1 MANPRNPNLEILLM
15 ARYLKNTDPR
25 FHLVEVQARWTLR
38 ILIVLILCLIA
49 LTGWHQEW
57 LRASRKVVF
66 TAPSSEG
73 IAPGIGI
80 RLSGFRVG
88 KVKSVTLAGPGEVR
102 VEGIIF
108 EKYAEYLGTDSVAIL
123 RSENL
128 ISDRFIEM
136 TPGTNPAANPLG
148 PGTPIA
154 LQAEP
159 GIGAMVDAFREE
171 LRPVIDEMAGITRYL
186 TDPEGDLKTSI
197 ANIRA
202 ITETL
207 DQETGPTLTGARSAI
222 TSIERMVAEFQNP
235 EGSLQRSL
243 ASIETLTETLD
254 TRVTPMLDEFETA
267 ATSATEMFE
276 HADSVFGEIETIVR
290 ETGPE
295 VPPMVRQSRDTIDKA
310 DEVVGSVRNM
320 WPLRNTIPADGEK
333 TLRPAHDRP

>member
-1 MANPRNPNLEILLM
+1 M

-38 ILIVLILCLIA
+38 LLILVILGIFS
-49 LTGWHQEW
+49 LTVWHQEW
-57 LRASRKVVF
+57 LRASRTVVF

-88 KVKSVTLAGPGEVR
+88 KVKSVTLAGPGQVR
-102 VEGIIF
+102 VEGFIY
-108 EKYAEYLGTDSVAIL
+108 EKYADYLGADSSALL

-136 TPGTNPAANPLG
+136 TPGPDAAANPLSAD
-148 PGTPIA
+148 TPIA

-171 LRPVIDEMAGITRYL
+171 LRPVIDEIAGIVAYL

-197 ANIRA
+197 ANICS
-202 ITETL
+202 ITQTL
-207 DQETGPTLTGARSAI
+207 DDEITPTMAGTRSVI
-222 TSIERMVAEFQNP
+222 SSLEEMMAELQDP
-235 EGSLQRSL
+235 EGALLQSLTN
-243 ASIETLTETLD
+243 IEKLTATLD
-254 TRVTPMLDEFETA
+254 TRVSPVLDEFETA
-267 ATSATEMFE
+267 ATTATEMFE
-276 HADSVFGEIETIVR
+276 RADSVFVEIQEIVQ

-295 VPPMVRQSRDTIDKA
+295 VPPMVRQSREAIGKA
-310 DEVVGSVRNM
+310 DEIVGSVRTL
-320 WPLRNTIPADGEK
+320 WPLRNALPADGEK
-333 TLRPAHDRP
+333 TLRPSHDRP